1 MCKFWRKF
9 CKTDRKNHHFP
20 ELTRT
25 TNLRGWL
32 WHLMGGNFGLAVI
45 VVANVVA
52 AFFYL
57 TQTNLTATH
66 GYQIKT
72 LEKKLTQLEQDHG
85 QLSLQYIQLQ
95 SMDRIVSSA
104 KNLNLVPSDNIETIK
119 ADDLIAINR

>member
-1 MCKFWRKF
+1 
-9 CKTDRKNHHFP
+9 
-20 ELTRT
+20 
-25 TNLRGWL
+25 
-32 WHLMGGNFGLAVI
+32 MGGNFGLAVI